1 MINENL
7 FCSLAK
13 AYLKNSDCYTFT
25 VDEWKHSYH
34 LCTEARKKGELV
46 QLQKYYL
53 NKCSEILPFMF
64 LDKVIPLLDKDGNAI
79 WKFNFHVKIDVG
91 AIFLFAIIGV
101 NKRILK
107 VRAMASKDVCNSD
120 FDLTTIITNYS
131 SLQKSRINFP
141 TNSDIDFEKDYLRDE
156 ITSKSYE
163 TPIKPIQ
170 QPYATYH
177 H

>member
-13 AYLKNSDCYTFT
+13 AYLKNSDCYTFSI
-25 VDEWKHSYH
+25 DEWKHCHH
-34 LCTEARKKGELV
+34 LCKEARKNGELE

-53 NKCSEILPFMF
+53 KKCGEIFPFMF
-64 LDKVIPLLDKDGNAI
+64 LDKVIPSLDKDGNAI
-79 WKFNFHVKIDVG
+79 WKLNFHVKVDDG
-91 AIFLFAIIGV
+91 AIFLFAIVGV

-107 VRAMASKDVCNSD
+107 VRAMASKDVFNSD
-120 FDLTTIITNYS
+120 FDLTTIITKHS
-131 SLQKSRINFP
+131 LLQKSRINFP
-141 TNSDIDFEKDYLRDE
+141 TSSDKDFEKDYLTDE
-156 ITSKSYE
+156 IASKSYAKFT
-163 TPIKPIQ
+163 TPTQ

>member
-13 AYLKNSDCYTFT
+13 AYLKNSDCYTFS

-34 LCTEARKKGELV
+34 LCKEARMNGELV

-53 NKCSEILPFMF
+53 KKCGEIFPFMF

-79 WKFNFHVKIDVG
+79 WKFNFHVKIDDS

-101 NKRILK
+101 NKRIVK

-120 FDLTTIITNYS
+120 FDLTTIITKHT

-141 TNSDIDFEKDYLRDE
+141 ISTDKDFEKDYLTDE
-156 ITSKSYE
+156 VASKSYANV
-163 TPIKPIQ
+163 TKPTQ